1 MQTLMQTRVQTP
13 LHLRPVLLALLLIGG
28 TSLSARAEIQN
39 YAIDT
44 EHSFA
49 NWEIR
54 HVVSRVSGT
63 FHGVKGSIRL
73 DTDDVANSGV
83 EAAIDVYSLNSSHLQ
98 RDVHLLTDEYLG
110 ANKYPEMKFVST
122 RISPQT
128 TDRGSLTGNL
138 SLHGTTRPVSM
149 HYRILGLG
157 KDPWGGMRI
166 GFKATAQL
174 NREDFGIKTGLPYG
188 PVGNEMEITLLIEA
202 FRLDADGQ
210 PWNAQ
215 KAAEGQSRVEIVPV
229 PSEVIPAP
237 VPIPANA
244 TSTPA
249 APTPAASIPSG
260 TPAVPPAP
268 AAQQATTPDT
278 SAADATPSSTSA
290 PEKKE
295 SPKELLKRELLKGL
309 FN

>member
-1 MQTLMQTRVQTP
+1 MQPHMQTQIQRP
-13 LHLRPVLLALLLIGG
+13 LHLRPVLLALCLIAGG
-28 TSLSARAEIQN
+28 SLSARAEIQN

-54 HVVSRVSGT
+54 HLVSRVSGT

-73 DTDDVANSGV
+73 DTDDVAKSDV
-83 EAAIDVYSLNSSHLQ
+83 EATIDVYSLNSSHLQ

-110 ANKYPEMKFVST
+110 ANKYPEMKFVTT
-122 RISPQT
+122 RVSPQT

-149 HYRILGLG
+149 NYRILGLG

-166 GFKATAQL
+166 GFKATTRL

-188 PVGNEMEITLLIEA
+188 PVGNEVEITLLIEA
-202 FRLDADGQ
+202 YRLDADGQ

-229 PSEVIPAP
+229 PTEEIPAP

-244 TSTPA
+244 TSS
-249 APTPAASIPSG
+249 PAAS
-260 TPAVPPAP
+260 TPASSMPASTAPVPPAP
-268 AAQQATTPDT
+268 AAQPATTPD
-278 SAADATPSSTSA
+278 AAAAEATPVSA
-290 PEKKE
+290 PGPEKKE